1 MESVERFLE
10 FRVDSR
16 WSEGVGHEDVDHGGV
31 VGEVV
36 NDVTS
41 MLCLIV
47 DAGFD
52 GAGDASNDGGLLKVV
67 DVGVVTHVGE
77 SSFLCWA
84 RKIMIWSRGIR
95 CGSVGKVVDHRQ

>member
-1 MESVERFLE
+1 LSILALFPDGGFVESVERFLE

-16 WSEGVGHEDVDHGGV
+16 WSEGVGHEDVNHGGV

-36 NDVTS
+36 NDVAS
-41 MLCLIV
+41 MLRLIV
-47 DAGFD
+47 DAGLD

-67 DVGVVTHVGE
+67 NVGVMTHVGE

-84 RKIMIWSRGIR
+84 GEVMIW
-95 CGSVGKVVDHRQ
+95 VVTE